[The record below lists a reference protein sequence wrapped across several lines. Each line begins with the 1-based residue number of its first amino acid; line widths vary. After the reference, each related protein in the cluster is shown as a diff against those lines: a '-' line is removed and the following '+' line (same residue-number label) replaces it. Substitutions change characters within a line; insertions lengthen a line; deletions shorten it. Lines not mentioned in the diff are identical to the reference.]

1 MNKIFKTYLVIW
13 LIAVAIFNVTCFA
26 IPEEYTAKFSGSYWI
41 GYVFILLAHA
51 CLLACCYFT
60 FRKIYLKE
68 LFYNVPIIL
77 LAYSG
82 LIAMTAVG
90 SASMLIR
97 GFPIWLAVILC
108 FALLGIIVMIA
119 FTAGLNA
126 QVMTDM
132 DGEQQ
137 RGRFSVRQMTSHA
150 EVIMDNA
157 VDPELKEI
165 AKNVYDALKYS
176 DPVSNIMLTKAN
188 EKISRELRLFEEAV
202 KDGDTE
208 MASARGRSV
217 LQAISERN
225 AVCKTMK

>member
-1 MNKIFKTYLVIW
+1 MNRIFKTYLIIW

-41 GYVFILLAHA
+41 GYVFLLLAHV
-51 CLLACCYFT
+51 CLLVCCYFT
-60 FRKIYLKE
+60 FKRTYLKE

-77 LAYSG
+77 LAYAG
-82 LIAMTAVG
+82 LVAMTVIG
-90 SASMLIR
+90 SASMLVR

-119 FTAGLNA
+119 LTAGLNA
-126 QVMTDM
+126 QAMTDM

-137 RGRFSVRQMTSHA
+137 RGSFSVRQMTSHA

-157 VDPELKEI
+157 VDPELKKT
-165 AKNVYDALKYS
+165 AKSVYDALKYS

-188 EKISRELRLFEEAV
+188 ERISRELRLFEEAV

-208 MASARGRSV
+208 LAGARSISV
-217 LQAISERN
+217 LDAISERN
-225 AVCKTMK
+225 AACKTMK